1 VRILQACSE
10 AGGRFL
16 GELRS
21 RASAPPADVEAD
33 VRAILEDVRAGGDA
47 ALLAQ
52 TARLDGVRLAPE
64 TLRVP
69 EEELAAAAQ
78 TVAPEVRTALAL
90 AAERIEAFHRHGR
103 RESWSV
109 LEAGVGA
116 LGQVVRPLDRVGLYV
131 PGGTAA
137 YPSSVLMN
145 AIPARVA
152 GVPEIAMCTPVGRAG
167 TIAPAV
173 LAAAHLAGIR
183 EVYRVG
189 GAQAIAAMAYG
200 TASIPAVD
208 KIVGPGNIYVATAK
222 RLVFGVVGIDM
233 LAGPSEVVVVADDSA
248 RPAWVAAD
256 LLAQAEHDPLAA
268 AICLTPSRRVAE
280 AVAAEVTRQLKTL
293 PRHEVA
299 DRAIARF
306 GAVLVTADLAE
317 AFDLVNRIAPEHVEL
332 QVADADTHLPAVRHA
347 GAIFLGAYSP
357 EAAGD
362 YLAGPNHVLPTAGA
376 ARFGSPLSVDDF
388 QSRSSLLRLAP
399 QALQAWE
406 EAIAALARV
415 EGLEAHA
422 RSIAIRRETA

>member
-1 VRILQACSE
+1 
-10 AGGRFL
+10 
-16 GELRS
+16 
-21 RASAPPADVEAD
+21 
-33 VRAILEDVRAGGDA
+33 
-47 ALLAQ
+47 
-52 TARLDGVRLAPE
+52 
-64 TLRVP
+64 
-69 EEELAAAAQ
+69 
-78 TVAPEVRTALAL
+78 
-90 AAERIEAFHRHGR
+90 
-103 RESWSV
+103 
-109 LEAGVGA
+109 
-116 LGQVVRPLDRVGLYV
+116 
-131 PGGTAA
+131 
-137 YPSSVLMN
+137 
-145 AIPARVA
+145 
-152 GVPEIAMCTPVGRAG
+152 
-167 TIAPAV
+167 